1 MDKLALA
8 CTCAAAICLLALAGL
23 AKQIEPVKK
32 TVDGISLEDEGRLL
46 RVVGRVQAVGQSH
59 GNYFLTLCWGK
70 CVSAVVF
77 AGTAR
82 QMSGNLE
89 ISSLERGSVVSVDGV
104 VGTYQGKPELV
115 VSSPHAIEVLK

>member
-32 TVDGISLEDEGRLL
+32 TVDEISLEDDGKLL
-46 RVVGRVQAVGQSH
+46 RVVGRVQAVGQSN
-59 GNYFLTLCWGK
+59 GNYFLTLCWRK

-82 QMSGNLE
+82 QMAGNIEVGGLA
-89 ISSLERGSVVSVDGV
+89 RGSVVSVEGV
-104 VGTYQGKPELV
+104 VRAYQGKPELV
-115 VSSPHAIEVLK
+115 VSAPHAIEVLK